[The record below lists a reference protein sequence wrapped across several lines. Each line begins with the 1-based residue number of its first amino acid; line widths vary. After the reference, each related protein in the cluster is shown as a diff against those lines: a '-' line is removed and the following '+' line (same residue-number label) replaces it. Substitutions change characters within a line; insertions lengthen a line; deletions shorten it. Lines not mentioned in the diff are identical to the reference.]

1 MLKNRVKELR
11 ARLNINQ
18 QELAGKVGVSRQT
31 ISSIEGGN
39 YNPSIQL
46 ALLMAKVFKVSV
58 EEVFYLEE
66 ENEIEGNY

>member
-46 ALLMAKVFKVSV
+46 ALLMAKVFNVSV
-58 EEVFYLEE
+58 EEIFYLEE
-66 ENEIEGNY
+66 ENEI

>member
-58 EEVFYLEE
+58 EEIFYLEE
-66 ENEIEGNY
+66 ENEI